1 MAKIDEKMA
10 FRLKATNATYVG
22 GVAMNGVENELGY
35 IGITYCNTEPV
46 GRQEIIRVLSI
57 ASQKLTALLDMSTE
71 EEPEGS

>member
-1 MAKIDEKMA
+1 
-10 FRLKATNATYVG
+10 
-22 GVAMNGVENELGY
+22 MNGVDNELGY
-35 IGITYCNTEPV
+35 VGITYCNTEPV